1 MPPLEINNLD
11 QVVEKVRKRQLKD
24 RTVFDKSN
32 KAFVSYIQAY
42 SKHECH
48 LLLRIKGNF
57 IIINT
62 LLINYN
68 NMITFINYD
77 FMSKNKT

>member
-1 MPPLEINNLD
+1 MYQFYQVILELIPELEVNNLD

-24 RTVFDKSN
+24 RTVFDKAN

-48 LLLRIKGNF
+48 LLLRIKG
-57 IIINT
+57 T
-62 LLINYN
+62 
-68 NMITFINYD
+68 
-77 FMSKNKT
+77 

>member
-1 MPPLEINNLD
+1 MPPLDVNNLE
-11 QVVEKVRKRQLKD
+11 QVVERVRKRQLKD

-48 LLLRIKGNF
+48 LLLRIKG
-57 IIINT
+57 
-62 LLINYN
+62 
-68 NMITFINYD
+68 
-77 FMSKNKT
+77 

>member
-1 MPPLEINNLD
+1 MPQIEVDNLD

-24 RTVFDKSN
+24 RTVFDKAN

-48 LLLRIKGNF
+48 LLLRIKGNC
-57 IIINT
+57 IDVYVNT
-62 LLINYN
+62 CKIE
-68 NMITFINYD
+68 MKF
-77 FMSKNKT
+77 

>member
-1 MPPLEINNLD
+1 MPPLEIENID
-11 QVVEKVRKRQLKD
+11 QVLEKVRKRQLKD

-48 LLLRIKGNF
+48 LLLRVKGN
-57 IIINT
+57 
-62 LLINYN
+62 L
-68 NMITFINYD
+68 
-77 FMSKNKT
+77 FM

>member
-11 QVVEKVRKRQLKD
+11 QLVEKVRKRLLKD

-48 LLLRIKGNF
+48 LLLRIKGNLF
-57 IIINT
+57 
-62 LLINYN
+62 
-68 NMITFINYD
+68 F
-77 FMSKNKT
+77 